1 MTQRKFSLAVVLA
14 GGQQTGGGYH
24 QAVTNLRMLLRSLP
38 EDFSVTVVDSRGSF
52 SQELDEL
59 VSQGLMTRAT
69 IVSLPRRLTSL
80 RDRVLTDS
88 GLLYQFARALL
99 RLSGREVKTS
109 VLARYLD
116 TSSADLVYFASP
128 APEAADLMIKPFVW
142 TLWDLC
148 HLDSPEF
155 PEVRTSGK
163 FEVREDFNSRAVR
176 KASLVV
182 VDSTE
187 LIEKAVRYFGVREE
201 KFVTIPFAPPVT
213 REKKSSAV
221 DNLPDAVRSL
231 AGKYFF
237 YPAQLWTHKNHVRI
251 VEALR
256 ELNDAGHDYHAVFVG
271 KDHGAGDAL
280 RREISR
286 LSSEDRVHF
295 LGYVED
301 AAIPALY
308 ENSLALV
315 MASYF
320 GPTNIPPLEA
330 MLLNTPVIAS
340 DVHQAQL
347 NSAALYFDPDDS
359 HALAKRMIE
368 AAEPETR
375 QRLIKAGQTRLKELD
390 RLRQTGEM
398 ALIAGLVGLG
408 KRILRP

>member
-1 MTQRKFSLAVVLA
+1 MTQREFSLAVVLA

-24 QAVTNLRMLLRSLP
+24 QALTNLRMLLRSLP

-52 SQELDEL
+52 SEELDEL

-80 RDRVLTDS
+80 RDRVLTDG

-109 VLARYLD
+109 ALARYLD

-128 APEAADLMIKPFVW
+128 APEAADLTIKPFVW

-187 LIEKAVRYFGVREE
+187 LTEKAVRYFGVREE

-221 DNLPDAVRSL
+221 DNLPDALRGL
-231 AGKYFF
+231 AGRYFF

-256 ELNDAGHDYHAVFVG
+256 EINDAGHDYHAVFVG

-280 RREISR
+280 RREVLR
-286 LSSEDRVHF
+286 LSSEDHVHF

-359 HALAKRMIE
+359 HALAERMIE
-368 AAEPETR
+368 VAEPKTR

-390 RLRQTGEM
+390 RLRQTGET